1 MIPLFIDDRLV
12 GGELEIFAGPSE
24 AGLARHAA
32 DDHFDDDEIVRIG
45 HRTGYSIVGQLMR
58 LMHRVAPISRG
69 SRITLNLN
77 LRSLEQPYIDD
88 NSMYYLAADNPSLDF
103 VDEYVT
109 DLRERQLPAFVAK
122 HAA

>member
-1 MIPLFIDDRLV
+1 
-12 GGELEIFAGPSE
+12 
-24 AGLARHAA
+24 
-32 DDHFDDDEIVRIG
+32 
-45 HRTGYSIVGQLMR
+45 MR